1 MNSQHRWLL
10 RWLRKV
16 GELTKFA
23 ICTGNRDLWEG
34 FCDPFEGVDEFVIVD
49 GKSEILRVGE
59 ERLLVSSPPWSI
71 RLRNGKTR
79 NDIFGEAAQI
89 QEREQIFWFAMHHVP
104 PSDAKF
110 CPQETFGE
118 GKAA

>member
-23 ICTGNRDLWEG
+23 ICTGNHDLWEG

-59 ERLLVSSPPWSI
+59 
-71 RLRNGKTR
+71 
-79 NDIFGEAAQI
+79 
-89 QEREQIFWFAMHHVP
+89 AMHHVP

-118 GKAA
+118 GKPPQKCWP